1 MEKAAQCSA
10 FFSNERAIAM
20 WRALFL
26 ALGIY
31 CCLLGAECLVID
43 KALLNSRERSQSVFG
58 RLDPTAS
65 RQREL
70 TPSEWA
76 PWSLLSAGTVTIL
89 YSFTLPQR
97 LHKA

>member
-1 MEKAAQCSA
+1 
-10 FFSNERAIAM
+10 M

-31 CCLLGAECLVID
+31 ACLLGAECLVID
-43 KALLNSRERSQSVFG
+43 KALLNSRDRSQGLIG
-58 RLDPTAS
+58 RLDPTS
-65 RQREL
+65 GRQREL
-70 TPSEWA
+70 IPSEWA

-97 LHKA
+97 LQHKA

>member
-1 MEKAAQCSA
+1 MT
-10 FFSNERAIAM
+10 M

-31 CCLLGAECLVID
+31 CCLLGAECLVIE
-43 KALLNSRERSQSVFG
+43 KATLAGSKDQQGVLGIGARKREVI
-58 RLDPTAS
+58 
-65 RQREL
+65 
-70 TPSEWA
+70 PSDWA

>member
-1 MEKAAQCSA
+1 
-10 FFSNERAIAM
+10 M

-31 CCLLGAECLVID
+31 CCLLGAECLIID
-43 KALLNSRERSQSVFG
+43 KATLTTRSDQGVLGTRKREVV
-58 RLDPTAS
+58 
-65 RQREL
+65 
-70 TPSEWA
+70 PSDWA

>member
-1 MEKAAQCSA
+1 
-10 FFSNERAIAM
+10 M

-43 KALLNSRERSQSVFG
+43 KATLTTRSEQQGMLGTTSRK
-58 RLDPTAS
+58 
-65 RQREL
+65 REVV
-70 TPSEWA
+70 PSEWA
-76 PWSLLSAGTVTIL
+76 PWSLLSAGSVTIL

-97 LHKA
+97 LQKA

>member
-1 MEKAAQCSA
+1 
-10 FFSNERAIAM
+10 M

-31 CCLLGAECLVID
+31 CCILGAECLVID
-43 KALLNSRERSQSVFG
+43 KATLNSRGNQGVS
-58 RLDPTAS
+58 S
-65 RQREL
+65 RKREVI
-70 TPSEWA
+70 PSDWA

-97 LHKA
+97 LQKT

>member
-1 MEKAAQCSA
+1 
-10 FFSNERAIAM
+10 M

-31 CCLLGAECLVID
+31 CCVLGAECLVIE
-43 KALLNSRERSQSVFG
+43 KATMPPRANEKSLLGLGARKREVI
-58 RLDPTAS
+58 
-65 RQREL
+65 
-70 TPSEWA
+70 PSDWA

-97 LHKA
+97 LHKPA

>member
-1 MEKAAQCSA
+1 
-10 FFSNERAIAM
+10 M

-31 CCLLGAECLVID
+31 CCVLGAECLVIE
-43 KALLNSRERSQSVFG
+43 KATMPSRGEQRGMFG
-58 RLDPTAS
+58 LAAPK
-65 RQREL
+65 REL
-70 TPSEWA
+70 TPSDWA

-97 LHKA
+97 LHKAP

>member
-1 MEKAAQCSA
+1 
-10 FFSNERAIAM
+10 M

-31 CCLLGAECLVID
+31 CCLLGAECLIID
-43 KALLNSRERSQSVFG
+43 KATLTTRGDQGVLGTRKREVV
-58 RLDPTAS
+58 
-65 RQREL
+65 
-70 TPSEWA
+70 PSDWA